1 MQTLT
6 CTDLKPKSVEHV
18 SDIIVTVAFESVL
31 FLLILVY
38 MSAIIIFVMVYFFG
52 GTIKYFLKS

>member
-31 FLLILVY
+31 FLVILVY
-38 MSAIIIFVMVYFFG
+38 MSAIIIFVMVHFFG
-52 GTIKYFLKS
+52 RHNKVFLKS